1 MARSTSF
8 SPNRASS
15 QSSSRLPSYSFVQ
28 LPYHMAKQIK
38 FGEDARKGIHE
49 GLAKAARAVKVT
61 LGPRGRNVVLEKSY
75 GGPRITND
83 GVSIAKEISFTDKFE
98 NMGAE
103 IVKEVASKSNDTAG
117 DGTTTSV
124 VLLEA
129 MVNEGLATLTR
140 GANAMMIRKGMEE
153 ARDAA
158 IKELAK
164 MAKPV
169 EGKNDVRQVATI
181 SAESEELGTI
191 IAETVEK
198 VGKNGVVT
206 VEESQGMDL
215 SYEVVEGM
223 QIDKGYVSAYMVTN
237 PERMEAE
244 MKDAPILLTDKK
256 ISSVQEI
263 LPLLEKIAQTG
274 RKDLVIVADDVEGE
288 ALTTFVVNK
297 LRGTFNVLAVKAPGY
312 GDKKKD
318 LLADIATVVGGEVI
332 SSDMGH
338 TFEKAELSMLGRA
351 SRVVAAKDHTVFVGG
366 KGKKA
371 LIDARVGQL
380 QALIESTSSK
390 FDKEKLEERVAKLT
404 GGVAVIRVG
413 AATETE
419 MKYLKDKIDDAVK
432 ATKASIEEGIVPGG
446 GTALARIARVLRA
459 EDWEFDTKDEET
471 GFAIVGRALEAPL
484 RQILV
489 NAGKDDA
496 SVIVEHVQNGKGH
509 SGYDAMKGEE
519 VPDMVAAGII
529 DPVKVTRSALENAVS
544 AAAILLTTEA
554 AVADIPEP
562 KAPAPDMGGMG
573 GMDY

>member
-1 MARSTSF
+1 
-8 SPNRASS
+8 
-15 QSSSRLPSYSFVQ
+15 
-28 LPYHMAKQIK
+28 MAKQIL
-38 FGEDARKGIHE
+38 FGEDARKQIHQ
-49 GLAKAARAVKVT
+49 GLQKAAHAVKVT
-61 LGPRGRNVVLEKSY
+61 LGPKGRNVVLEKSY

-83 GVSIAKEISFTDKFE
+83 GVSIAKEISFKDKFE

-103 IVKEVASKSNDTAG
+103 IVKEVASKTNDGAG
-117 DGTTTSV
+117 DGTTTTV

-129 MVNEGLATLTR
+129 LVDEGLGSLVK
-140 GANAMMIRKGMEE
+140 GANAMGIRSGMEK

-158 IKELAK
+158 VTELKA

-169 EGKNDVRQVATI
+169 AGKSDVKQVASI

-206 VEESQGMDL
+206 VEESQGMEL
-215 SYEVVEGM
+215 SYEVVEGL

-244 MKDAPILLTDKK
+244 VKDALILITDKK
-256 ISSVQEI
+256 ISSIQEV
-263 LPLLEKIAQTG
+263 LPLVEKVAQSG
-274 RKDLVIVADDVEGE
+274 RKELVIVADDVEGD
-288 ALTTFVVNK
+288 ALTTFVLNK
-297 LRGTFNVLAVKAPGY
+297 LRGTFSVLAVKAPGF
-312 GDKKKD
+312 GDRKKEM
-318 LLADIATVVGGEVI
+318 LADIASVVGGQVI
-332 SSDMGH
+332 SSDTGL
-338 TFEKAELSMLGRA
+338 TFESATLAMLGKA
-351 SRVVAAKDHTVFVGG
+351 SRVVATKDATTFVGG

-371 LIDARVGQL
+371 DIEARVKQL
-380 QALIESTSSK
+380 EALIANTSSK
-390 FDKEKLEERVAKLT
+390 FDQEKLEERIAKLT

-446 GTALARIARVLRA
+446 GTALAKVAKTLA
-459 EDWEFDTKDEET
+459 DKAPKLSADEKS
-471 GFAIVGRALEAPL
+471 GYDIVVRALQVPL
-484 RQILV
+484 RQIAL

-496 SVIVEHVQNGKGH
+496 STIVRDVQMAAGLA
-509 SGYDAMKGEE
+509 GYDALNDKM
-519 VPDMVAAGII
+519 VDDMVKAGII
-529 DPVKVTRSALENAVS
+529 DPVKVTRGAVENAVS

-562 KAPAPDMGGMG
+562 KPESQGMGDMGGMG
-573 GMDY
+573 F

>member
-1 MARSTSF
+1 
-8 SPNRASS
+8 
-15 QSSSRLPSYSFVQ
+15 
-28 LPYHMAKQIK
+28 MAKQIL

-49 GLAKAARAVKVT
+49 GLSKAAKAVKVT

-83 GVSIAKEISFTDKFE
+83 GVSIAKEITFKDKFE

-103 IVKEVASKSNDTAG
+103 IVKEVASKSNDSAG

-129 MVNEGLATLTR
+129 LVNEGLASLTR
-140 GANAMMIRKGMEE
+140 GANAMGIRNGMEQ

-158 IKELAK
+158 IKELKK

-169 EGKNDVRQVATI
+169 EGRSDIEQVATI
-181 SAESEELGTI
+181 SAESPELGRI

-206 VEESQGMDL
+206 VEESQGMEL

-244 MKDAPILLTDKK
+244 MRDAQILVTDKK
-256 ISSVQEI
+256 IGSVQEI
-263 LPLLEKIAQTG
+263 LPFLEKLAASG

-312 GDKKKD
+312 GDRKKEM
-318 LLADIATVVGGEVI
+318 LADIAAVVGAEVV
-332 SSDMGH
+332 SSDFGH
-338 TFEKAELSMLGRA
+338 TFENAELSMLGKA
-351 SRVVAAKDHTVFVGG
+351 SRVVAGKDHTVFVGG
-366 KGKKA
+366 KGRKA
-371 LIDARVGQL
+371 DIDARVAQL
-380 QALIESTSSK
+380 KTLAEQTTSK
-390 FDKEKLEERVAKLT
+390 FDREKLEERVAKLA

-446 GTALARIARVLRA
+446 GTALAKVSRALRI
-459 EDWEFDTKDEET
+459 EDWDFDTKDEET
-471 GFAIVGRALEAPL
+471 GFAIVGKALEAPL
-484 RQILV
+484 RQILQ
-489 NAGKDDA
+489 NAGKDDGSA
-496 SVIVEHVQNGKGH
+496 IVERVQAAKGFA
-509 SGYDAMKGEE
+509 GYDALKGEE
-519 VPDMVAAGII
+519 VADMAEAGVI
-529 DPVKVTRSALENAVS
+529 DPVKVTRSAVENAVS

-554 AVADIPEP
+554 AVAEIPEP
-562 KAPAPDMGGMG
+562 KAPAGPDMGG
-573 GMDY
+573 GMDF

>member
-1 MARSTSF
+1 
-8 SPNRASS
+8 
-15 QSSSRLPSYSFVQ
+15 
-28 LPYHMAKQIK
+28 MAKQIL
-38 FGEDARKGIHE
+38 FGEEARKAIHA
-49 GLAKAARAVKVT
+49 GLQKSASAVKVT

-83 GVSIAKEISFTDKFE
+83 GVSIAKEISFKDKFE

-103 IVKEVASKSNDTAG
+103 MVKEVANKSNDVAG
-117 DGTTTSV
+117 DGTTTTV

-129 MVNEGLATLTR
+129 MVNEGLSSLTK
-140 GANAMMIRKGMEE
+140 GANAMGIRSGMEQ

-158 IKELAK
+158 IDALKK

-169 EGKNDVRQVATI
+169 EGKNDVLQVATI
-181 SAESEELGTI
+181 SAESESLGRI

-215 SYEVVEGM
+215 SYEVVEGL

-244 MKDAPILLTDKK
+244 MRDAQILVTDKK
-256 ISSVQEI
+256 IGSVQEI
-263 LPLLEKIAQTG
+263 LPLLEKVAAAG
-274 RKDLVIVADDVEGE
+274 RKEIVIIADDVEGE

-297 LRGTFNVLAVKAPGY
+297 LRGTFNVIAVKAPGF
-312 GDKKKD
+312 GDRKKEM
-318 LLADIATVVGGEVI
+318 LADIAAVVGAQVV
-332 SSDMGH
+332 SSDTGM
-338 TFEKAELSMLGRA
+338 TFEDAELSVLGRA
-351 SRVVAAKDHTVFVGG
+351 SRVVAAKDTTTFVGG

-371 LIDARVGQL
+371 DIEARAAQLATLAGQ
-380 QALIESTSSK
+380 TTSK
-390 FDKEKLEERVAKLT
+390 FDKEKLEERIAKLT

-446 GTALARIARVLRA
+446 GTALAKVAKMLRV
-459 EDWEFDTKDEET
+459 EDWDFDTKDEET
-471 GFAIVGRALEAPL
+471 GFAIVGRAFESPL
-484 RQILV
+484 RQILA
-489 NAGKDDA
+489 NAGKDDGSA
-496 SVIVEHVQNGKGH
+496 IVERVQNAKGFA
-509 SGYDAMKGEE
+509 GYDALKGEE
-519 VPDMVAAGII
+519 VADMAEAGII
-529 DPVKVTRSALENAVS
+529 DPLKVTRSAVENAVS

-562 KAPAPDMGGMG
+562 KPAAPDMGDMGGMG
-573 GMDY
+573 F